1 MQIKEVI
8 QVGKNIMLLVKA
20 SHLDQRILVS
30 EVSIRVIQKFGT
42 VILCHAT

>member
-8 QVGKNIMLLVKA
+8 QVGKNFMLLVKA

-30 EVSIRVIQKFGT
+30 EMSLRVIQNFGSI
-42 VILCHAT
+42 ILCHV